1 MQECIFCFYP
11 IIMTRTKN
19 NILNVYFLFFL
30 SILLIKFF
38 SFIYNGYAKESW
50 PITEFLINYEGGFV
64 RRGLLGQ
71 VILYIYQLTGINP
84 YTTILFLCISA
95 YVILIGFF
103 VKSFIHKGYTLFF
116 LPFVFFLGNPI
127 IHDFWVRK
135 DIIIVLFFIVSVHFA
150 VKDGLLNVIYL
161 NLLLSTSLLIHES
174 SGFLVFP
181 ILFLILQAKY
191 FSSYNNSK
199 ILGFLV
205 SILRMLPAI
214 LVFFCVLY
222 FKGSP
227 EIANKIWA
235 SWKAIDFPIQT
246 DNYEPAPAAIDAIS
260 WSLSNGLS
268 SVTNTLKNFN
278 DGIYAPIAWILII
291 AIIYFILTNTSELKF
306 SILNY
311 KPTINFNR
319 IHISAILI
327 LQLACVLPLFILGW
341 DYGRWI
347 FYWTATS
354 FAIIILIPEKLL
366 NTLFPK
372 FILVIST
379 TINNILDRLLNKSTV
394 LMFCLLIGFSGY
406 SWYLISAVNS
416 SALYITIRF
425 ISEILKQIMF
435 FIKDLI

>member
-1 MQECIFCFYP
+1 
-11 IIMTRTKN
+11 MTRSKN
-19 NILNVYFLFFL
+19 NILNVYFFFFL
-30 SILLIKFF
+30 FILLIKFF
-38 SFIYNGYAKESW
+38 SFIFNGYAKESW

-71 VILYIYQLTGINP
+71 VILYIYQFTGVNP

-135 DIIIVLFFIVSVHFA
+135 DIIIVLFFIVSIHFA
-150 VKDGLLNVIYL
+150 VKDGLLNVIFL
-161 NLLLSTSLLIHES
+161 NLLLSASLLIHES
-174 SGFLVFP
+174 SGFLIFP

-191 FSSYNNSK
+191 IAIQNNQK
-199 ILGFLV
+199 IKGFIV
-205 SILRMLPAI
+205 STLRILPAI

-227 EIANKIWA
+227 EIANKIWG
-235 SWKAIDFPIQT
+235 SWKTIEFPIQT
-246 DNYEPAPAAIDAIS
+246 TNYEPAPAAIDAIS

-278 DGIYAPIAWILII
+278 DGIYAPIAWLITI
-291 AIIYFILTNTSELKF
+291 TIIYFILTNTSELNF
-306 SILNY
+306 NILNY
-311 KPTINFNR
+311 KPIIHFNR
-319 IHISAILI
+319 IHISNILI
-327 LQLACVLPLFILGW
+327 LQLLGVIPLFILGW

-347 FYWTATS
+347 FYWTTTS
-354 FAIIILIPEKLL
+354 FAIIMLVPEKLL

-372 FILVIST
+372 SIFVIST
-379 TINNILDRLLNKSTV
+379 AINNILDRLLNKSTV

-406 SWYLISAVNS
+406 SWHLISAVNS
-416 SALYITIRF
+416 SSLYITIRF
-425 ISEILKQIMF
+425 ISEIFKQIMF